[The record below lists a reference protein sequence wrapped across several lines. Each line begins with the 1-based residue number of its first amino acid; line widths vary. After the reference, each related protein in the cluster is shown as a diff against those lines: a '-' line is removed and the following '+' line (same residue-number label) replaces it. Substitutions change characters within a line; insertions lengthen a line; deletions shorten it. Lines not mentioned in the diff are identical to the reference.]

1 MDYQD
6 FEKLYRTTP
15 IIFHLGME
23 LFEDRGRN
31 ALSVS
36 TDRALCAAVTAKL
49 SNLLSADNVL
59 AVVKAARDL
68 AGLKSVEL
76 LAYAA
81 HCGIR
86 LEDGPIDEP
95 EICPICGNSL
105 HYGANEVTDELRI
118 KEWVCESCGATGKE
132 GYRMVFDCHYYV
144 KDREGKLVGRPNQN
158 K

>member
-1 MDYQD
+1 MTYKEFQ
-6 FEKLYRTTP
+6 KLYSKDPVT
-15 IIFHLGME
+15 FHLGLE
-23 LFEDRGRN
+23 IFEQCGRN
-31 ALSVS
+31 TITRS
-36 TDRALCAAVTAKL
+36 TDQELYASVAE
-49 SNLLSADNVL
+49 LLSGFFAVDK
-59 AVVKAARDL
+59 ARGVVKAARDL

-105 HYGANEVTDELRI
+105 HYGANEVTDELRT

-132 GYRMVFDCHYYV
+132 DYRMVFDCHYYV
-144 KDREGKLVGRPNQN
+144 KDREGRLVGRPNQN